1 MFLRHRLGDKAL
13 AENKASPTP
22 SQKQFEPRGLESR
35 TEEIDREPT
44 RKAMEPPG
52 SSAAAAADPEGGH
65 NRDRSV
71 GEE

>member
-1 MFLRHRLGDKAL
+1 
-13 AENKASPTP
+13 
-22 SQKQFEPRGLESR
+22 LESR
-35 TEEIDREPT
+35 TEEIDMEPT